1 MQATMSRQT
10 NLDFTAA
17 PRRRGLP
24 VTPFAVAGL
33 VLGMLVGAGVALANA
48 GVI

>member
-1 MQATMSRQT
+1 MRSKQT
-10 NLDFTAA
+10 NLDFTTA

-24 VTPFAVAGL
+24 VTPFAVAGI
-33 VLGMLVGAGVALANA
+33 VLGMLVGAGVALVDA